1 MSRHPTS
8 KKLFDDWPD
17 AYDRWFTTPIGRVVK
32 KVEGD
37 LLLDLLQPQPGEC
50 ILDAGCGTGIF
61 TLDFL
66 SLGSRVIGLD
76 HSLPMLVRAAQK
88 TLPRPF
94 PRVAGD
100 LLDLPFPGGLFDKS
114 VSVTALEFIPQG
126 SRAVAELFRVTKPG
140 GRILVATLNSL
151 SPWASR
157 RQAEARKRS
166 SIFSSA
172 VFRSPEELA
181 ALAPVEGMMRTA
193 VHFAKEED
201 PDRALRIENE
211 EKRKEPQTG
220 AFLVAC
226 WQKP

>member
-1 MSRHPTS
+1 MSRRPTS

-17 AYDRWFTTPIGRVVK
+17 AYDRWFTTPIGKVIK

-50 ILDAGCGTGIF
+50 ILDAGCGTGTF

-66 SLGSRVIGLD
+66 SLGSEVIGLD
-76 HSLPMLVRAAQK
+76 HSLPMLLRSGQK
-88 TLPRPF
+88 SLPRPF

-100 LLDLPFPGGLFDKS
+100 LLDLPFPAGLFDKS
-114 VSVTALEFIPQG
+114 VSVTALEFIPNGQ
-126 SRAVAELFRVTKPG
+126 RAVSELFRVTKPA
-140 GRILVATLNSL
+140 GRIVVATLNSR
-151 SPWASR
+151 SAWASR
-157 RQAEARKRS
+157 REAEARKRS

-172 VFRSPEELA
+172 VFRSPGELA
-181 ALAPVEGMMRTA
+181 ALAPVEGIVRTA

-201 PDRALRIENE
+201 PDRALQIENE

-220 AFLVAC
+220 AFLVGC

>member
-1 MSRHPTS
+1 MSRRPKS

-17 AYDRWFTTPIGRVVK
+17 AYERWFTTPIGKIIK

-66 SLGSRVIGLD
+66 AQGSQIIGLD
-76 HSLPMLVRAAQK
+76 HSLPMLVRAGQK
-88 TLPRPF
+88 PLPRPF

-114 VSVTALEFIPQG
+114 VSVTALEFIPDG
-126 SRAVAELFRVTKPG
+126 ERAVSELFRVTKPA
-140 GRILVATLNSL
+140 GRIVVATLNSR

-157 RQAEARKRS
+157 RKAEARKRS

-181 ALAPVEGMMRTA
+181 ALAPVEGIVRTA
-193 VHFAKEED
+193 VHFAKEDD

-211 EKRKEPQTG
+211 EKRKELQTG

-226 WQKP
+226 WQKS

>member
-1 MSRHPTS
+1 LSRRPTP

-76 HSLPMLVRAAQK
+76 HSLPMLIRAGQK
-88 TLPRPF
+88 PLPQPF

-100 LLDLPFPGGLFDKS
+100 LLNLPFPGSLFDKS
-114 VSVTALEFIPQG
+114 ISVTALEFIPQG
-126 SRAVAELFRVTKPG
+126 ARAVSELFRVTKPA
-140 GRILVATLNSL
+140 GRIVVATLNSR

-157 RQAEARKRS
+157 RKEEARKRS

-181 ALAPVEGMMRTA
+181 ALAPLEGMLRTA

-201 PDRALRIENE
+201 PDRALRIESE
-211 EKRKEPQTG
+211 EKESKTG